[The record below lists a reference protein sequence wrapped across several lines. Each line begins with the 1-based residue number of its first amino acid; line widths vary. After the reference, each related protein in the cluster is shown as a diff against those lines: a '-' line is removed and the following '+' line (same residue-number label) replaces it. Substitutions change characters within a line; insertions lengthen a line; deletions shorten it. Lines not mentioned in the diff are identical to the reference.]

1 MIINYPHKR
10 MWNFLRNQD
19 NMFRGIV
26 STISPSGGCGASVR
40 RSWRRCRVRRR
51 SRPGPRRSSWS
62 APTCHTQTGR
72 YPDMVENM
80 RNDVD
85 IILYN
90 FCAKCF
96 FANIFSPITAP
107 TVRIERQP
115 SSSRLR
121 LGSEN
126 TTLTSLSE
134 YELPLDPDW
143 EFPRDQLTIGAT
155 LGEVSST
162 S

>member
-1 MIINYPHKR
+1 
-10 MWNFLRNQD
+10 
-19 NMFRGIV
+19 
-26 STISPSGGCGASVR
+26 
-40 RSWRRCRVRRR
+40 
-51 SRPGPRRSSWS
+51 
-62 APTCHTQTGR
+62 
-72 YPDMVENM
+72 M